1 VPYEMKKLPYF
12 NLKNENEED
21 FDFYSIRGKYT
32 VLYFFPK
39 AFTSGCTKET
49 DGFAEKKDLFLNF
62 DRELSR
68 KEVFGAS
75 EIKDS
80 CSTEIQIIGVS
91 PDKPEKLK
99 KFIES
104 ENAFFHMLSDPDKEF
119 AESLDAIKS
128 NGAIKRSTFI
138 LDRWGRIRKSFY
150 NVKVDGHVDEVIEA
164 LKDII
169 EGDLQIDEDLYHR
182 RSFRGFSSEK
192 VSKLEL
198 EQLIKTAHLAPSCFN
213 NQPWRYH
220 IVEEENKLKEFHDAI
235 SDGNYWVNHAPALI
249 VVYGKVDDDCDLSD
263 NRQYLLFD
271 IGISVGLIL
280 KQATKMGILTH
291 PIAGFSPS
299 KVKKILNIE
308 DENIIVTVIPV
319 GYPGKIDYLNEKH
332 VETEKSERERKDI
345 SKILKWN

>member
-21 FDFYSIRGKYT
+21 FDFYCIRGKYT

-62 DRELSR
+62 DRQIS
-68 KEVFGAS
+68 KKDVFGAS
-75 EIKDS
+75 NIKDS
-80 CSTEIQIIGVS
+80 ISTEVQIIGVS

-119 AESLDAIKS
+119 AKSLDAIKS
-128 NGAIKRSTFI
+128 NGGIKRSTFI

-150 NVKVDGHVDEVIEA
+150 NVKVDGHVEKVIEA

-169 EGDLQIDEDLYHR
+169 ERDLQIDEDLYYR
-182 RSFRGFSSEK
+182 RSFRSFSQEK
-192 VSKLEL
+192 VPKLEL

-220 IVEEENKLKEFHDAI
+220 IIEDEKKLKEFHDAI
-235 SDGNYWVNHAPALI
+235 PDGNYWIKHAPAVI

-271 IGISVGLIL
+271 IGLSVGLIL

-299 KVKKILNIE
+299 KVKKILNIDE
-308 DENIIVTVIPV
+308 ENIIVTVIPA
-319 GYPGKIDYLNEKH
+319 GYPGNIDYLNEKH
-332 VETEKSERERKDI
+332 VEAEKSERERKDI
-345 SKILKWN
+345 SEILKWN